1 MSLIKKTIL
10 SLSMVA
16 GLAACQSQGDLDVEG
31 AVKSSS
37 DTVTSELKAIE
48 AKAVEAKDS
57 AVSALKGTDP
67 VSLEEAEK
75 TIRSKLGPV
84 FAQSAANILNV
95 KKAGVDGLYQV
106 ELDGLRFI
114 YTTADASHMIAGDLY
129 EVATQGLENLSDV
142 ERSGSRAK
150 LLAEIPEK
158 DMIVFAP
165 KGETKATVTVF
176 TDVDCYYCQKLHAD
190 VPKMNE
196 MGIKVRYLAFPRA
209 GIGSPS
215 YQKIASA
222 WCADDKQDSMTK
234 LKARQEIPMNVCK
247 DNPVESHYIL
257 GQKVGVNGTPAL
269 LLDDGQLLPGYL
281 PPARMAQALGL

>member
-16 GLAACQSQGDLDVEG
+16 SLSACQSQADAEPAKASNDSSLD
-31 AVKSSS
+31 AVKEA
-37 DTVTSELKAIE
+37 VTTQPNAGSASLEQVE
-48 AKAVEAKDS
+48 KAVRA
-57 AVSALKGTDP
+57 
-67 VSLEEAEK
+67 
-75 TIRSKLGPV
+75 KLGPV
-84 FAQSAANILNV
+84 FARSAANILNV
-95 KKAGVDGLYQV
+95 KKAGLDGLYQV

-114 YTTADASHMIAGDLY
+114 YTTADASYMIAGDLY
-129 EVATQGLENLSDV
+129 EVAPEGLENLSDK

-150 LLAEIPEK
+150 LLNDIAEQ

-165 KGETKATVTVF
+165 KGKTKATVTVF

-234 LKARQEIPMNVCK
+234 LKNRQEIPLNVCK
-247 DNPVESHYIL
+247 NNPVEAQYIL
-257 GQKVGVNGTPAL
+257 GQKIGVNGTPAL
-269 LLDDGQLLPGYL
+269 LLDDGSLLPGYL
-281 PPARMAQALGL
+281 PPDRMAQALGL